1 MSKTEQAIP
10 LGVCEMMLLNSNSS
24 LKVRTHSENLGIPP
38 ILDFLACCEL
48 FDICPSGGVF
58 QPCEKDFSRYSGSL
72 FVQMEFPMNVFS
84 YRGSV
89 RKMRIYNV
97 KEIQIFLT
105 LPLLILKTL
114 FLDTNTSYGIN
125 ETFDNICNKDVGK
138 TIVDLISKST
148 LSFQDIDRL
157 EKILEMKKKDAV
169 EEVPC
174 TCVPG
179 QCNCKEMKMN
189 GNKNI

>member
-1 MSKTEQAIP
+1 
-10 LGVCEMMLLNSNSS
+10 
-24 LKVRTHSENLGIPP
+24 
-38 ILDFLACCEL
+38 
-48 FDICPSGGVF
+48 
-58 QPCEKDFSRYSGSL
+58 
-72 FVQMEFPMNVFS
+72 MNVFS

>member
-1 MSKTEQAIP
+1 MCIRDSTNITE
-10 LGVCEMMLLNSNSS
+10 N
-24 LKVRTHSENLGIPP
+24 
-38 ILDFLACCEL
+38 
-48 FDICPSGGVF
+48 
-58 QPCEKDFSRYSGSL
+58 
-72 FVQMEFPMNVFS
+72 EFIKS
-84 YRGSV
+84 
-89 RKMRIYNV
+89 
-97 KEIQIFLT
+97 T
-105 LPLLILKTL
+105 L
-114 FLDTNTSYGIN
+114 N

-157 EKILEMKKKDAV
+157 EKVLEMKKKDAV